1 MKTLRTVH
9 EICMVNLPYHNEYV
23 KNFSTPIF
31 TAVMGNRGDKGT
43 PLFQFFHFVPSLAQ
57 DISQTFLYF
66 AIKFSKVK
74 DNFISNNSSKYE
86 QKISRNKTVVTFE
99 ICRKFVARAKNS
111 QLWMSVIFESH
122 NVDNV
127 IFSIF
132 GKVTRILEKLGLLT
146 NVVWQ

>member
-1 MKTLRTVH
+1 
-9 EICMVNLPYHNEYV
+9 
-23 KNFSTPIF
+23 
-31 TAVMGNRGDKGT
+31 
-43 PLFQFFHFVPSLAQ
+43 VPSLAQ

-132 GKVTRILEKLGLLT
+132 GKVTSIPENWGCSLM
-146 NVVWQ
+146 